1 MKNKLTFLL
10 RKIPEFTRYLIAAA
24 AIFVISLL
32 FPEHQQLNYTFEVG
46 QQWKNQDL
54 YAPFDFAILKQQDEI
69 NRQLDSLQETLVPC
83 YEKNP
88 SITTNKVSIL
98 TKRFNKKLKSVSTD
112 DSYEDVTTNAQNY
125 LNTCK
130 SLLEAIYDKGI
141 IETNT
146 GFGGNTSDNQILIAQ
161 GKNRIQYTLDD
172 FQTIKTAEQNFTNQ
186 LMASELKD
194 ADFFLSIIQ
203 ESPSLIVPNI
213 IFSDKLTKQFHQSAL
228 LNFTT
233 GRGMVKEGERIISR
247 REVIHENTYQKLLSL
262 KEVYEKKQLED
273 KNIVWIR
280 VGYFILTALVILLFV
295 FFLRRHAPSIF
306 ESYTKI
312 SFMMMWIVI
321 FSYLVYWIESMDLIS
336 LYLLPF
342 CIVPIVIKNFYDDII
357 ALFTH
362 IIIVLMASLLS
373 SLGFEFIFTQL
384 LVGAIVVIANVKT
397 RYWTKFFFSMAY
409 LLITY
414 LVVFVGLAMLQQGT
428 WQLDNWQTTG
438 WLFGN
443 VFLTLL
449 SYPLVPLLERLFG
462 FTSDVTL
469 DELSNLDQPLLK
481 ELSLRAPGTLQ
492 HSLQVG
498 HLSEAAATEI
508 GANALL
514 VKIAA
519 LYHDIGK
526 LQNPIFFIENQQGQ
540 GNPHDNLSP
549 TDSAK
554 TIIKH
559 VTEGVKM
566 AKKSGLPKVII
577 EFIETHH
584 GTTRVEYFYQKAV
597 KDNPDLEIDEQDFR
611 YPGSTPTTKEHIIM
625 MLADSI
631 EAASKSLKNPTEES
645 INLLVENITAGKIA
659 QHQFVNAKITFKEL
673 EQVKTVFKRV
683 LKSIYHTRIIYPND
697 RKQLPDKH

>member
-1 MKNKLTFLL
+1 MKNRLKSLL
-10 RKIPEFTRYLIAAA
+10 KKIPELTRYLIAAA
-24 AIFVISLL
+24 TIFVISLL
-32 FPEHQQLNYTFEVG
+32 FPKHQQFNYAFEVG

-54 YAPFDFAILKQQDEI
+54 YAPFDFAILKQQEEI
-69 NRQLDSLQETLVPC
+69 NRQLDSLRETLVPC
-83 YEKNP
+83 YEKEVDVVTKK
-88 SITTNKVSIL
+88 ITVL
-98 TKRFNKKLKSVSTD
+98 TKRFNEKLESVSTND
-112 DSYEDVTTNAQNY
+112 QYEDVTTNAQDY

-130 SLLEAIYDKGI
+130 NILKNIYETGV
-141 IETNT
+141 IEVNT
-146 GFGGNTSDNQILIAQ
+146 GFGSNTLDNQILIAE
-161 GKNRIQYTLDD
+161 GKKRVQYDLND
-172 FQTIKTAEQNFTNQ
+172 FQNTTTAELDLKEK
-186 LMASELKD
+186 LMKSGLKD
-194 ADFFLSIIQ
+194 ADFFLSILQ
-203 ESPSLIVPNI
+203 ESPGLIVANI
-213 IFSDKLTKQFHQSAL
+213 RFSETLTNEFHESTL

-247 REVIHENTYQKLLSL
+247 REIISKNVYQKLLSL
-262 KEVYEKKQLED
+262 KEVYHKKQLED
-273 KNIVWIR
+273 ENVVWTRI
-280 VGYFILTALVILLFV
+280 GYFILTGLVVFLFL
-295 FFLRRHAPSIF
+295 FFLRQHSPSVF
-306 ESYTKI
+306 DSYNQLL
-312 SFMMMWIVI
+312 FMMMWVVV
-321 FSYLVYWIESMDLIS
+321 FSYLVYWIESTDLIS
-336 LYLLPF
+336 LYLVPF

-362 IIIVLMASLLS
+362 LVIVLMASLLS

-428 WQLDNWQTTG
+428 WQLDNWQTTS
-438 WLFGN
+438 WLFVN

-526 LQNPIFFIENQQGQ
+526 LNNPMFFIENQQGQ
-540 GNPHDNLSP
+540 RNPHDGLSP
-549 TDSAK
+549 FDSAK
-554 TIIKH
+554 VIIEH
-559 VTEGVKM
+559 VTEGIKM
-566 AKKSGLPKVII
+566 AKKNGLPKVII
-577 EFIETHH
+577 EFIQTHH
-584 GTTRVEYFYQKAV
+584 GTTRVEYFYQKAI
-597 KDNPDLEIDEQDFR
+597 KENPDQDVDAKDFQ
-611 YPGSTPTTKEHIIM
+611 YPGQTPITKEHIIM

-631 EAASKSLKNPTEES
+631 EAASKSLNNPTEES
-645 INLLVENITAGKIA
+645 IDNLVENVTKGKIV
-659 QHQFVNAKITFKEL
+659 QRQFVNAKITFEEL
-673 EQVKTVFKRV
+673 EQVKKVFKRV
-683 LKSIYHTRIIYPND
+683 LKSIYHTRIVYPND
-697 RKQLPDKH
+697 TKQLSSKN